1 MEDLIH
7 IKVKENDQGQE
18 KWFEYG
24 LSYEEFAMIQP
35 VLEQCKERRECPMFD
50 PNDPEMSAR
59 LLGTMLMPFGQQTSA
74 KGKGIIYNLKDKP
87 KDMTKEQ
94 VMDIYERRGF
104 VFVEDEKTETKQI
117 I

>member
-35 VLEQCKERRECPMFD
+35 VLEHCKDKHECPMFD
-50 PNDPEMSAR
+50 PENPEATAGIFTH
-59 LLGTMLMPFGQQTSA
+59 LLFPFQNQTQQRRA
-74 KGKGIIYNLKDKP
+74 IIYNDKDRP
-87 KDMTKEQ
+87 KDMTREQ
-94 VMDIYERRGF
+94 VMETYERRGF
-104 VFVEDEKTETKQI
+104 LFLSDNTTETREI
-117 I
+117 R